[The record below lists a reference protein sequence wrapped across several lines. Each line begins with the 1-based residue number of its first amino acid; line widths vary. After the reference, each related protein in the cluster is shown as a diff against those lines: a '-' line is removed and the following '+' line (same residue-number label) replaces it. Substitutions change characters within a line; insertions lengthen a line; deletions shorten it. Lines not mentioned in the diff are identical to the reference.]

1 MRISDWSSD
10 VCSSD
15 LVKLVA
21 QGHGGEIEL
30 APPRTNARL
39 YTDENP
45 LELVPFA
52 RKVALCQQIDAAA
65 RARDPRVAQVSV
77 GLSGSWQEIEIVRP
91 DGFIAPGI
99 RPLVRLHL
107 WTVVAAK
114 GSRGTGCPRVE

>member
-21 QGHGGEIEL
+21 QGHGGEIAL
-30 APPRTNARL
+30 APPSTNARL

-52 RKVALCQQIDAAA
+52 RKVAICQQIDAAA
-65 RARDPRVAQVSV
+65 RARDPRVAQVSA
-77 GLSGSWQEIEIVRP
+77 GLPGSRQGIEIRQPSRFVARDLRHPGRP
-91 DGFIAPGI
+91 TVS
-99 RPLVRLHL
+99 LVH
-107 WTVVAAK
+107 T
-114 GSRGTGCPRVE
+114 TQN